1 MISTL
6 THYRLHNTFSPCHLV
21 SPAQNMLSVN
31 GGADRLTGRK
41 CLTVNLFILFI
52 LCNHV
57 GFEILV
63 FVSCSG
69 HTDFN
74 FLSVCALHPKH
85 SATVTNNSAAERV
98 CFCLCVCL
106 IAGLQECTARMCW
119 TPAGLWHFLSV
130 YLTAYPPQDY
140 REKKR
145 KERWQEHPFPSHTL
159 FPHFYN
165 SHTHTQK
172 KKNLNK
178 KCNSLAN
185 V

>member
-1 MISTL
+1 MCAAST
-6 THYRLHNTFSPCHLV
+6 
-21 SPAQNMLSVN
+21 A
-31 GGADRLTGRK
+31 
-41 CLTVNLFILFI
+41 
-52 LCNHV
+52 LCD
-57 GFEILV
+57 GDKQQ
-63 FVSCSG
+63 SC
-69 HTDFN
+69 
-74 FLSVCALHPKH
+74 
-85 SATVTNNSAAERV
+85 AAERV

-165 SHTHTQK
+165 SHTHTHAQK
-172 KKNLNK
+172 ISTKSVIHLQM
-178 KCNSLAN
+178 CSSLSVFPVEERVREGEGGAEMERHREQAA
-185 V
+185 VYFSARQG